1 MYFPQYPYIN
11 QNDLN
16 LDWIIH
22 HFKEF
27 IESIDSLHDWQV
39 QHEQEYLQLKQL
51 YDQLAAGNFPPA
63 VYDAIHLWVVQN
75 TESIIGSAIKMVF
88 FHLDNS
94 GYFIAE
100 IPDSWSEI
108 VFNTSGLDI
117 FPAGVD
123 YGHLVLSY

>member
-11 QNDLN
+11 ENDLN

-27 IESIDSLHDWQV
+27 IESIDTLHDWQV

-51 YDQLAAGNFPPA
+51 YDQFAAGNLPQS

-75 TESIIGSAIKMVF
+75 TESIISAAIKMVF
-88 FHLDNS
+88 FYLDDN
-94 GYFIAE
+94 GYFVAA
-100 IPDSWSEI
+100 IPDSWAEI
-108 VFNTSGLDI
+108 TFNTSGLDI

-123 YGHLVLSY
+123 YGHLVLTY